1 MFKIPLVV
9 VQIDERQRQGQP
21 HVLQLSLQ
29 ESNED
34 DRMNAGDIAIS
45 LKIRPED
52 SDDPTQ
58 GFDRKRFKP
67 GDVWYLVKKEE
78 KKPEDRP
85 SEPPQENE

>member
-29 ESNED
+29 EAND
-34 DRMNAGDIAIS
+34 DERINVSELAVS
-45 LKIRPED
+45 LKVRPED
-52 SDDPTQ
+52 SSDPTE

-67 GDVWYLVKKEE
+67 GEVWYLIKQE
-78 KKPEDRP
+78 KTDKP
-85 SEPPQENE
+85 SEPPPENE